1 MCLLRLPW
9 WLLLVQRRPM
19 HKIKLALIPALTLA
33 LSACGSSGDPGIA
46 PLKSAAEL
54 AYISDASPVAKAR
67 MDAAIAPLFEDPA
80 MAETRAF
87 LVMYQGKIIAER
99 YGDGYDEDTRFISW
113 SMAKSFTGALIGF
126 LVSDGRLV
134 LDDPAPV
141 PAWQRPGDPRGDIT
155 LRHLLHMSSG
165 LDHTEV
171 AEPDGKT
178 IFEADTNR
186 MLFLDGAQDTAAY
199 AEARPME
206 ARPGE
211 KFEYSTA
218 SSIILSD
225 IITRTLT
232 SSTDPEVRRDVTLR
246 FIRGR
251 LLEPLGMDSTYPEFD
266 PSGTFLGG
274 SIIQA
279 TARDYAKFGEFLRHN
294 GARKGAQHLPVSWVK
309 FMKTSSQ
316 NDSAY
321 GGHVWLNKKRP
332 DSRIQVLFPDNG
344 PETIFAALGHLG
356 QYIVVSPE
364 QQLTVVRLG
373 KTQDD
378 VLAPVTA
385 QIGRIMAL
393 FPIRG

>member
-1 MCLLRLPW
+1 
-9 WLLLVQRRPM
+9 M
-19 HKIKLALIPALTLA
+19 HKIKLALLSTLTIALAGCGWGDDPA
-33 LSACGSSGDPGIA
+33 SAPQ
-46 PLKSAAEL
+46 KSAAEL
-54 AYISDASPVAKAR
+54 AYISDSSPIAKAR
-67 MDAAIAPLFEDPA
+67 LDAAIAPLFEDPD
-80 MAETRAF
+80 MAETRAL
-87 LVMYQGKIIAER
+87 LVMHQGKVIAER
-99 YGDGYDEDTRFISW
+99 YGEGYDEDTRFISW

-126 LVSDGRLV
+126 LVADGRLV

-141 PAWQRPGDPRGDIT
+141 PAWQRTGDPRGEIT

-171 AEPDGKT
+171 AEEDGKT
-178 IFEADTNR
+178 VFEADTNR
-186 MLFLDGAQDTAAY
+186 MLFLDGAQDVAAY

-206 ARPGE
+206 AMPGE

-218 SSIILSD
+218 TSIILSD

-232 SSTDPEVRRDVTLR
+232 SSTDPQVRRDVTLR

-251 LLEPLGMDSTYPEFD
+251 LLEPLDMDATYPEFD
-266 PSGTFLGG
+266 ANGTFLGG

-279 TARDYAKFGEFLRHN
+279 TARDYAKFGEFLRHR
-294 GARKGAQHLPVSWVK
+294 GARKGAQHLPVSWVR
-309 FMKTSSQ
+309 FMTTSSE
-316 NDSAY
+316 NDPAY
-321 GGHVWLNKKRP
+321 GGHLWLNKRRP
-332 DSRIQVLFPDNG
+332 EGRNQVLFPDNG

-356 QYIVVSPE
+356 QQIVVSPE

-378 VLAPVTA
+378 VLAPMSA

-393 FPIRG
+393 FPIRS

>member
-1 MCLLRLPW
+1 
-9 WLLLVQRRPM
+9 M
-19 HKIKLALIPALTLA
+19 HKIKLVLIPSLMLA
-33 LSACGSSGDPGIA
+33 LSGCGAADEPVV
-46 PLKSAAEL
+46 PPQKSAAEL
-54 AYISDASPVAKAR
+54 AYIADDSPVTKAR
-67 MDAAIAPLFEDPA
+67 LDAAIAPLFEDPA
-80 MAETRAF
+80 MAETRA
-87 LVMYQGKIIAER
+87 LLIMYQGRVIAER
-99 YGDGYDEDTRFISW
+99 YGEGYDEDTRFISW

-126 LVSDGRLV
+126 LVADGRLV

-171 AEPDGKT
+171 AGEEGKT
-178 IFEADTNR
+178 VFEADTNR
-186 MLFLDGAQDTAAY
+186 MLFLDGAQNTAAY

-206 ARPGE
+206 AKPGE

-218 SSIILSD
+218 TTIILSD

-232 SSTDPEVRRDVTLR
+232 QSTDPQVRRDVTLR

-251 LLEPLGMDSTYPEFD
+251 LLEPLGMDGTFPEFD
-266 PSGTFLGG
+266 PNGTFLGG
-274 SIIQA
+274 SFIQA

-294 GARKGAQHLPVSWVK
+294 GARKGAQHLPVSWVR
-309 FMKTSSQ
+309 FMKTSSK
-316 NDSAY
+316 DDPAY
-321 GGHVWLNKKRP
+321 GGHIWLNKKRP
-332 DSRIQVLFPDNG
+332 EGRNPVLFPDNG
-344 PETIFAALGHLG
+344 PDTIFAALGHLG
-356 QYIVVSPE
+356 QQIVVSPE

-378 VLAPVTA
+378 VLAPMSA

>member
-1 MCLLRLPW
+1 
-9 WLLLVQRRPM
+9 M
-19 HKIKLALIPALTLA
+19 HKIKLALLSALTIA
-33 LSACGSSGDPGIA
+33 LSGCGEAGNPAA
-46 PLKSAAEL
+46 PPQKSAAEL
-54 AYISDASPVAKAR
+54 AYISDSSPVAKAR
-67 MDAAIAPLFEDPA
+67 LDTAIAPLFEDPA
-80 MAETRAF
+80 MAETRAL

-126 LVSDGRLV
+126 LVADGRLV

-155 LRHLLHMSSG
+155 LRQLLQMSSG
-165 LDHTEV
+165 LDHTET
-171 AEPDGKT
+171 AEEGGKT
-178 IFEADTNR
+178 VFEADTNR
-186 MLFLDGAQDTAAY
+186 MLFLDGAQDVAAY

-218 SSIILSD
+218 TSIILSD

-232 SSTDPEVRRDVTLR
+232 RSTDPQVRRDVTLR

-251 LLEPLGMDSTYPEFD
+251 LLEPLGMDGTYPEFG
-266 PSGTFLGG
+266 PKGTFLGG
-274 SIIQA
+274 SFIHA
-279 TARDYAKFGEFLRHN
+279 TARDYAKFGEFLRN
-294 GARKGAQHLPVSWVK
+294 KGARKGAQHLPVSWVR
-309 FMKTSSQ
+309 FMTTSSE
-316 NDSAY
+316 NDPAY
-321 GGHVWLNKKRP
+321 GGHIWLNKRRP
-332 DSRIQVLFPDNG
+332 EGRNQVLFPDNG
-344 PETIFAALGHLG
+344 PDTIFAALGHLG
-356 QYIVVSPE
+356 QQIVVSPD

-378 VLAPVTA
+378 VLAPMSA

-393 FPIRG
+393 FPVRR

>member
-1 MCLLRLPW
+1 MY
-9 WLLLVQRRPM
+9 
-19 HKIKLALIPALTLA
+19 KIKLALIPALLLA
-33 LSACGSSGDPGIA
+33 LAGCGANRDSKA
-46 PLKSAAEL
+46 PPQKSAAEL
-54 AYISDASPVAKAR
+54 AYISDDTPITKAR
-67 MDAAIAPLFEDPA
+67 LDAAIAPLFEDPA
-80 MAETRAF
+80 MAETRA
-87 LVMYQGKIIAER
+87 LLIMYRGEIIAER
-99 YGDGYDEDTRFISW
+99 YGEGYDEDTRFISW

-126 LVSDGRLV
+126 LVADGRLV

-171 AEPDGKT
+171 AEQDGKP
-178 IFEADTNR
+178 IYEADTNR

-206 ARPGE
+206 AKPGD

-218 SSIILSD
+218 TSIILSD

-232 SSTDPEVRRDVTLR
+232 KSTDPQVRRDVTLR

-251 LLEPLGMDSTYPEFD
+251 LLEPLGMDGTYPEFD
-266 PSGTFLGG
+266 QNGTFLGG

-316 NDSAY
+316 NDPAY
-321 GGHVWLNKKRP
+321 GGHVWLNKPRP
-332 DSRIQVLFPDNG
+332 EGRNPVLFPDNG

-356 QYIVVSPE
+356 QQIVVSPE

-378 VLAPVTA
+378 VLAPMSA

-393 FPIRG
+393 FPMRG

>member
-1 MCLLRLPW
+1 M
-9 WLLLVQRRPM
+9 VQRHRM
-19 HKIKLALIPALTLA
+19 HKIKLALLSVLSIA
-33 LSACGSSGDPGIA
+33 LSGCGESQQPA
-46 PLKSAAEL
+46 PEPQKSAAEL
-54 AYISDASPVAKAR
+54 AYISDSSPVAKAR
-67 MDAAIAPLFEDPA
+67 LDKAIAPLFEDPA
-80 MAETRAF
+80 MAETRA
-87 LVMYQGKIIAER
+87 LLIMYRGKIIAER
-99 YGDGYDEDTRFISW
+99 YGEGYDKDTRFISW

-126 LVSDGRLV
+126 LVADGRLV

-141 PAWQRPGDPRGDIT
+141 PAWQRPGDPRGQIT

-171 AEPDGKT
+171 AEEGGKT

-206 ARPGE
+206 ATAGE

-218 SSIILSD
+218 TSNVLSD

-232 SSTDPEVRRDVTLR
+232 DSSDPQVRRDVTLR

-266 PSGTFLGG
+266 PNGTFLGG
-274 SIIQA
+274 SFIHA
-279 TARDYAKFGEFLRHN
+279 TARDYGRFGEFLRHN
-294 GARKGAQHLPVSWVK
+294 GARKGAKHLPVNWVQ
-309 FMKTSSQ
+309 FMRTSSE
-316 NDSAY
+316 NDPAY
-321 GGHVWLNKKRP
+321 GGHLWLNKKRP
-332 DSRIQVLFPDNG
+332 EGRNQVLFPKDG

-356 QYIVVSPE
+356 QQIVVSPE
-364 QQLTVVRLG
+364 QKLTVVRLG

-378 VLAPVTA
+378 VLAPMSA

-393 FPIRG
+393 FPVEG